1 MNENMAWHTTRH
13 VCYTIPR
20 CLAWAPHTQTQRCG
34 VLAMTIRPYKP
45 RDSTRSVLLTV
56 VHDRLT
62 GLAVHPRGGTC
73 TRPCG
78 INNHRCWFDTI
89 ELVIT
94 FARARCRWSRSL
106 AVPATGLRAR
116 WPRPGVRGLNCGHCA
131 TTTARR
137 ERKFHLL
144 LAVQMWRNEVC
155 QSTCCNDACG

>member
-1 MNENMAWHTTRH
+1 MSEEAYMYILYWPPTHATVSRH
-13 VCYTIPR
+13 
-20 CLAWAPHTQTQRCG
+20 
-34 VLAMTIRPYKP
+34 PYP
-45 RDSTRSVLLTV
+45 ALL
-56 VHDRLT
+56 
-62 GLAVHPRGGTC
+62 
-73 TRPCG
+73 
-78 INNHRCWFDTI
+78 
-89 ELVIT
+89 